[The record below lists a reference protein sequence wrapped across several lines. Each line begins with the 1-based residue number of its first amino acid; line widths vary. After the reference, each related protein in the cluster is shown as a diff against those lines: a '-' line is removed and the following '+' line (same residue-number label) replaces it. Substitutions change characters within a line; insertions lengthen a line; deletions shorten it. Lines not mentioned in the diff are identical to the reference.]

1 MDSHAMR
8 VILSTPRQTLEGGLT
23 SEGSRPVGIRYPYW
37 TMTARAVPL
46 RTGATASR
54 RPITILALLLAFGLS
69 AAHAAPIHTA
79 ARARDVD
86 KVRELLDQGADIN
99 RNSRNGTPLHVAVL
113 ADRQEVVERLIAD
126 VAVRAR

>member
-1 MDSHAMR
+1 MG
-8 VILSTPRQTLEGGLT
+8 V
-23 SEGSRPVGIRYPYW
+23 RYPNW
-37 TMTARAVPL
+37 TMTARAVPS
-46 RTGATASR
+46 RTRATASR
-54 RPITILALLLAFGLS
+54 RPITILALLLTFGLS

-79 ARARDVD
+79 AREGDVD